1 MVYIKQLD
9 LAELSFSHD
18 ERDELAIPLLDIQ
31 GLISIKVQANN
42 ASEQPENLID
52 HLSAGNLG
60 FFTVITEKRTMR
72 IYWPQLTDDEG
83 NDESNL
89 MAESAAQASM
99 AGVQED
105 AVMIT
110 TN

>member
-1 MVYIKQLD
+1 
-9 LAELSFSHD
+9 
-18 ERDELAIPLLDIQ
+18 
-31 GLISIKVQANN
+31 
-42 ASEQPENLID
+42 
-52 HLSAGNLG
+52 
-60 FFTVITEKRTMR
+60 MR

>member
-1 MVYIKQLD
+1 MWNAFWKRASLIVLD
-9 LAELSFSHD
+9 CLKLSSIFD
-18 ERDELAIPLLDIQ
+18 FLRPLGDA
-31 GLISIKVQANN
+31 K
-42 ASEQPENLID
+42 
-52 HLSAGNLG
+52 AGNLG